1 MIGKILHRTLTK
13 LYICTT
19 SQKVL
24 FHSERGPFVYLHGS
38 RDIPAEQYFDGSPD
52 RVLDDFLRYEF
63 QPRDPA
69 VLQEALQ
76 QEQRGREQAKPGN
89 FKAHIT
95 ALHDNRIET
104 EVRRIVD
111 ETNLKVIQDIMGHAD
126 ITTTMNI
133 YAEATKEKKQQAM
146 ANLNGKIKIM

>member
-1 MIGKILHRTLTK
+1 MLIFKILTYAVELTGTK
-13 LYICTT
+13 EDTIRGNLYELDYQQHFQHVIGAALPV
-19 SQKVL
+19 SVNRL
-24 FHSERGPFVYLHGS
+24 FYEHGS

-52 RVLDDFLRYEF
+52 RVLGDFLRYEF

-95 ALHDNRIET
+95 ALHDSRIET
-104 EVRRIVD
+104 EARRIVD
-111 ETNLKVIQDIMGHAD
+111 FFAPTQPTSSSSQNS
-126 ITTTMNI
+126 T
-133 YAEATKEKKQQAM
+133 
-146 ANLNGKIKIM
+146 